1 MSRHRSKMT
10 AAAVFA
16 AVALLAVPAA
26 AGETT
31 AVRGARLVT
40 GTGEIVEG
48 GVVLVRDGLIAA
60 VGKDVAIPEGA
71 KIVDVP
77 GGWIFPGFI
86 DALTD
91 LGAAD
96 RPSRGGD
103 SDEATDPVTPHL
115 RIIDALDPGSE
126 FIARAR
132 TSGLTA
138 ALAAPALG
146 NLLSGQSALIRL
158 AGDDVADMIVRF
170 PVAVHGSL
178 GEPPKMRYGAKGRSP
193 QTRMGSAALLRQ
205 TLWDVRN
212 RIALLEDHERKIA
225 EFRKKRAKD
234 KGAEPAPPAADSR
247 LDALIPVLKGECPLV
262 LNANRMDDILTA
274 LRIADEFGLKLM
286 ISGGAEAHRVKER
299 LVAGGI
305 PVLLRPADAAGLTEE
320 TARAD
325 YESAAVLLQAGV
337 RFAFQT
343 GSAGLSGDLLS
354 QVRSAVAHGLPWEE
368 ALRAVTVHPAGIFGV
383 LDRMGSLEAGKSA
396 DLAVFDG
403 NPFREAA
410 RAVLVMIR
418 GTIVV
423 DRRSQ
428 AEHKR

>member
-1 MSRHRSKMT
+1 MT
-10 AAAVFA
+10 AAAVLAAIALFA
-16 AVALLAVPAA
+16 VSAA

-40 GTGEIVEG
+40 GAGEIVEG
-48 GVVLVRDGLIAA
+48 GVVLVRDGLIVA
-60 VGKDVAIPEGA
+60 VGKDVAVPEGA

-103 SDEATDPVTPHL
+103 SDEATDPITPQL
-115 RIIDALDPGSE
+115 RIIDAVDPGSE

-158 AGDDVADMIVRF
+158 SGDDVADMIVRF

-178 GEPPKMRYGAKGRSP
+178 GEPPKMRYGTKGRSP

-212 RIALLEDHERKIA
+212 RIALLEDHDMKLA
-225 EFRKKRAKD
+225 EFRKKRGKD
-234 KGAEPAPPAADSR
+234 KGAEPVPPAADSR
-247 LDALIPVLKGECPLV
+247 LDALIPVVKGERPLV

-274 LRIADEFGLKLM
+274 LRIAEEFNLK
-286 ISGGAEAHRVKER
+286 IIVSGGAEAHRVKER
-299 LVAGGI
+299 LAAGGI

-320 TARAD
+320 TARAE
-325 YESAAVLLQAGV
+325 YGSAVVLFEAGV
-337 RFAFQT
+337 RFAFKT
-343 GSAGLSGDLLS
+343 GSGGLSGDLLS
-354 QVRSAVAHGLPWEE
+354 QARSAVAHGLAWEE
-368 ALRAVTVHPAGIFGV
+368 AFRAVTVRPADIFGV
-383 LDRMGSLEAGKSA
+383 SDRIGSLGAGKSA
-396 DLAVFDG
+396 DIAIFDG
-403 NPFREAA
+403 NPFRETA
-410 RAVLVMIR
+410 RVVVVMI
-418 GTIVV
+418 GGKTVF
-423 DRRSQ
+423 DRR
-428 AEHKR
+428 

>member
-1 MSRHRSKMT
+1 MSRVQSKMT

-16 AVALLAVPAA
+16 AVLLITVPAA

-31 AVRGARLVT
+31 AVRGAKVVT

-48 GVVLVRDGLIAA
+48 GIVLVRDGLIVA
-60 VGKDVAIPEGA
+60 VGKDVAVPEEA

-103 SDEATDPVTPHL
+103 SDEATDPITPQL
-115 RIIDALDPGSE
+115 RIVDAVDPGSE

-158 AGDDVADMIVRF
+158 SGDDVADMIVRF

-178 GEPPKMRYGAKGRSP
+178 GEPPKMRYGTKGRSP

-212 RIALLEDHERKIA
+212 RIALLEDHDR
-225 EFRKKRAKD
+225 KRA
-234 KGAEPAPPAADSR
+234 GFRVPPAADSR
-247 LDALIPVLKGECPLV
+247 LDVLIPIVKGESPLV

-274 LRIADEFGLKLM
+274 LRIAEEFGLKLI

-299 LVAGGI
+299 LAASGI
-305 PVLLRPADAAGLTEE
+305 SVLLRPADAAGPTEE
-320 TARAD
+320 TARAE
-325 YESAAVLLQAGV
+325 YGSAAVLFEAGV

-354 QVRSAVAHGLPWEE
+354 HVRSAVAHGLPWEE
-368 ALRAVTVHPAGIFGV
+368 ALRAVTVSPAGIFGAV
-383 LDRMGSLEAGKSA
+383 DRIGSLEAGKFA
-396 DLAVFDG
+396 DMAIFDG
-403 NPFREAA
+403 NPFREPA
-410 RAVLVMIR
+410 RAVVVMI
-418 GTIVV
+418 GGKTVF
-423 DRRSQ
+423 DRR
-428 AEHKR
+428 

>member
-1 MSRHRSKMT
+1 MSRLPSKT
-10 AAAVFA
+10 GVAAIFA
-16 AVALLAVPAA
+16 AVALFAVPAA

-40 GTGEIVEG
+40 GAEEIVEG
-48 GVVLVRDGLIAA
+48 GIVLVRDGLIVA
-60 VGKDVAIPEGA
+60 VGKDVDIPAAA

-103 SDEATDPVTPHL
+103 SDEATDPITPHL
-115 RIIDALDPGSE
+115 RIIDAVDPGSE

-158 AGDDVADMIVRF
+158 SGDDVADMIVRF

-178 GEPPKMRYGAKGRSP
+178 GEPPKMRYGKKGRSP

-212 RIALLEDHERKIA
+212 RIALLEDHDRKLA
-225 EFRKKRAKD
+225 EYRKKRGKD
-234 KGAEPAPPAADSR
+234 KGPEPAPPAADSR
-247 LDALIPVLKGECPLV
+247 LDALIPVVKGERPLV

-274 LRIADEFGLKLM
+274 LRIAEEFDLKL
-286 ISGGAEAHRVKER
+286 IVSGGAEAHRVKER
-299 LVAGGI
+299 LAAGGI

-320 TARAD
+320 TARAE
-325 YESAAVLLQAGV
+325 YGSAAVLFEAGV

-343 GSAGLSGDLLS
+343 GSAGGAGDLLPKA
-354 QVRSAVAHGLPWEE
+354 RAAVAHGLPWEE
-368 ALRAVTVHPAGIFGV
+368 ALRAVTASPAEIFGV
-383 LDRMGSLEAGKSA
+383 FDRIGSLEAGKSA
-396 DLAVFDG
+396 DMAIFDG
-403 NPFREAA
+403 NPFTEAV
-410 RAVLVMIR
+410 RAVVVMI
-418 GTIVV
+418 GGKIVF
-423 DRRSQ
+423 DRR
-428 AEHKR
+428 